1 MDFYGCKDTT
11 FFYTVKLLCIV
22 WQYLVKKLY
31 FCSSFSYREMARKL
45 SMEELHRMSVQEYK
59 EAEKLPLTVV
69 LDNVRSQ
76 NNIGSVF
83 RTADAFR
90 VERICLCG
98 ICSTPPHRD
107 IHKTALGA
115 EDSVEWKYYEES
127 VDCVRELKAQG
138 YKVYSIEQVDDSVML
153 DRMPECMG
161 DKVAVV
167 FGNEVEGVQEE
178 LLPLCDGSIE
188 IPQQGTKH
196 SLNVSCAAA
205 IVLWEMFKK
214 LRIEN

>member
-1 MDFYGCKDTT
+1 MTH
-11 FFYTVKLLCIV
+11 
-22 WQYLVKKLY
+22 
-31 FCSSFSYREMARKL
+31 KL
-45 SMEELHRMSVQEYK
+45 SMDELHRISVE
-59 EAEKLPLTVV
+59 EFRAADKLPLTVV

-83 RTADAFR
+83 RTSDAFR

-115 EDSVEWKYYEES
+115 EES
-127 VDCVRELKAQG
+127 VAWSYHEETADCIQALKAEG
-138 YKVYSIEQVDDSVML
+138 YKIYAVEQVDDSIKL
-153 DRMPECMG
+153 DALPESLG
-161 DKVAVV
+161 EKVAVV

-196 SLNVSCAAA
+196 SLNISCAAA
-205 IVLWEMFKK
+205 IVLWE
-214 LRIEN
+214 LWQRLHV

>member
-1 MDFYGCKDTT
+1 MD
-11 FFYTVKLLCIV
+11 
-22 WQYLVKKLY
+22 
-31 FCSSFSYREMARKL
+31 
-45 SMEELHRMSVQEYK
+45 ELHRISVE
-59 EAEKLPLTVV
+59 EFRAAEKLPLTVV

-83 RTADAFR
+83 RTSDAFR

-115 EDSVEWKYYEES
+115 EES
-127 VDCVRELKAQG
+127 VAWSYHEETADCLQALKQQG
-138 YKVYSIEQVDDSVML
+138 YRIYAVEQVDDSMKL
-153 DRMPECMG
+153 DALPERLG
-161 DKVAVV
+161 ERGAVV

-196 SLNVSCAAA
+196 SLNISCAAA
-205 IVLWEMFKK
+205 IVLWE
-214 LRIEN
+214 LWQRLHD

>member
-1 MDFYGCKDTT
+1 MTH
-11 FFYTVKLLCIV
+11 
-22 WQYLVKKLY
+22 
-31 FCSSFSYREMARKL
+31 KL
-45 SMEELHRMSVQEYK
+45 SMDELHRISVDEFK
-59 EAEKLPLTVV
+59 AADKLPLTVV

-83 RTADAFR
+83 RTSDAFR

-115 EDSVEWKYYEES
+115 EES
-127 VDCVRELKAQG
+127 VAWSYHEETADCIQALKAEG
-138 YKVYSIEQVDDSVML
+138 YKIYAVEQVDDSIKL
-153 DRMPECMG
+153 DALPESLG
-161 DKVAVV
+161 EKVAVV
-167 FGNEVEGVQEE
+167 FGNEVEGVQDE

-196 SLNVSCAAA
+196 SLNISCAAA
-205 IVLWEMFKK
+205 IVLWE
-214 LRIEN
+214 LWQRLHV

>member
-1 MDFYGCKDTT
+1 M
-11 FFYTVKLLCIV
+11 
-22 WQYLVKKLY
+22 KKLT
-31 FCSSFSYREMARKL
+31 
-45 SMEELHRMSVQEYK
+45 MEELQRLSVEQFK
-59 EAEKLPLTVV
+59 AAEKLPLTVV

-90 VERICLCG
+90 IERICLCG

-115 EDSVEWKYYEES
+115 EDSVTWDYFAES
-127 VDCVRELKAQG
+127 LACVLELKSKG
-138 YKVYSIEQVDDSVML
+138 YKVYAVEQVDDSIKL
-153 DRMPECMG
+153 DNLPQGLGER
-161 DKVAVV
+161 VAVI

-178 LLPLCDGSIE
+178 LLPLCDGSLE
-188 IPQQGTKH
+188 IPQYGTKH

-205 IVLWEMFKK
+205 IVMWEIFKM
-214 LRIEN
+214 LR

>member
-1 MDFYGCKDTT
+1 MTH
-11 FFYTVKLLCIV
+11 
-22 WQYLVKKLY
+22 
-31 FCSSFSYREMARKL
+31 KL
-45 SMEELHRMSVQEYK
+45 SMDELHRISVEEFK
-59 EAEKLPLTVV
+59 AADKLPLTVV

-83 RTADAFR
+83 RTSDAFR

-115 EDSVEWKYYEES
+115 EES
-127 VDCVRELKAQG
+127 VAWSYHEETADCIQALKVEG
-138 YKVYSIEQVDDSVML
+138 YKIYAVEQVDDSIKL
-153 DRMPECMG
+153 DALPESLG
-161 DKVAVV
+161 EKVAVV

-196 SLNVSCAAA
+196 SLNISCAAA
-205 IVLWEMFKK
+205 IVLWE
-214 LRIEN
+214 LWQRLHV

>member
-1 MDFYGCKDTT
+1 MD
-11 FFYTVKLLCIV
+11 
-22 WQYLVKKLY
+22 
-31 FCSSFSYREMARKL
+31 
-45 SMEELHRMSVQEYK
+45 ELHRISVEEFK
-59 EAEKLPLTVV
+59 AADKLPLTVV

-83 RTADAFR
+83 RTSDAFL

-115 EDSVEWKYYEES
+115 EES
-127 VDCVRELKAQG
+127 VAWSYHEETADCLQVLKEQG
-138 YKVYSIEQVDDSVML
+138 YRIYAVEQVDDSIKL
-153 DRMPECMG
+153 DALPESLG
-161 DKVAVV
+161 EKVAVV

-178 LLPLCDGSIE
+178 LLPFCDGSIE

-196 SLNVSCAAA
+196 SLNISCAAA
-205 IVLWEMFKK
+205 IVLWE
-214 LRIEN
+214 LWQRLHV

>member
-1 MDFYGCKDTT
+1 MD
-11 FFYTVKLLCIV
+11 
-22 WQYLVKKLY
+22 
-31 FCSSFSYREMARKL
+31 
-45 SMEELHRMSVQEYK
+45 ELHRISVE
-59 EAEKLPLTVV
+59 EFRAAEKLPLTVV

-83 RTADAFR
+83 RTSDAFR

-115 EDSVEWKYYEES
+115 EES
-127 VDCVRELKAQG
+127 VAWSYHEETADCIQALKAEG
-138 YKVYSIEQVDDSVML
+138 YKIYAVEQVDDSIKL
-153 DRMPECMG
+153 DALPESLG
-161 DKVAVV
+161 EKVAVV

-196 SLNVSCAAA
+196 SLNISCAAA
-205 IVLWEMFKK
+205 IVLWE
-214 LRIEN
+214 LWQRLHV

>member
-1 MDFYGCKDTT
+1 
-11 FFYTVKLLCIV
+11 
-22 WQYLVKKLY
+22 
-31 FCSSFSYREMARKL
+31 
-45 SMEELHRMSVQEYK
+45 MEELHRISVQEFK

-83 RTADAFR
+83 RTGDAFR

-115 EDSVEWKYYEES
+115 
-127 VDCVRELKAQG
+127 
-138 YKVYSIEQVDDSVML
+138 
-153 DRMPECMG
+153 
-161 DKVAVV
+161 
-167 FGNEVEGVQEE
+167 EVEGVQEE

-205 IVLWEMFKK
+205 IVLWEFFKM
-214 LRIEN
+214 LRQ

>member
-1 MDFYGCKDTT
+1 
-11 FFYTVKLLCIV
+11 
-22 WQYLVKKLY
+22 
-31 FCSSFSYREMARKL
+31 MARKL
-45 SMEELHRMSVQEYK
+45 SMEELHRISVQEFK

-83 RTADAFR
+83 RTGDAFR

-115 EDSVEWKYYEES
+115 EDSVDWTYYEETA
-127 VDCVRELKAQG
+127 DCIRELKAQG
-138 YKVYSIEQVDDSVML
+138 YKVYAIEQVDDSIKL
-153 DRMPECMG
+153 DNLSTFNS
-161 DKVAVV
+161 KIAIV
-167 FGNEVEGVQEE
+167 FGNEVEGVQDE

-205 IVLWEMFKK
+205 IVMWELFKELRK
-214 LRIEN
+214 LKVES

>member
-1 MDFYGCKDTT
+1 MTH
-11 FFYTVKLLCIV
+11 
-22 WQYLVKKLY
+22 
-31 FCSSFSYREMARKL
+31 KL
-45 SMEELHRMSVQEYK
+45 SMDELHRISVEEFK
-59 EAEKLPLTVV
+59 AADKLPLTVV

-83 RTADAFR
+83 RTSDAFR

-115 EDSVEWKYYEES
+115 EES
-127 VDCVRELKAQG
+127 VAWSYHEETADCIQALKAEG
-138 YKVYSIEQVDDSVML
+138 YKIYAVEQVDDSMKL
-153 DRMPECMG
+153 DALPESLG
-161 DKVAVV
+161 ERVAVV

-178 LLPLCDGSIE
+178 MLPLCDGSIE

-196 SLNVSCAAA
+196 SLNISCAAA
-205 IVLWEMFKK
+205 IVLWE
-214 LRIEN
+214 LWQRLHV

>member
-1 MDFYGCKDTT
+1 
-11 FFYTVKLLCIV
+11 
-22 WQYLVKKLY
+22 
-31 FCSSFSYREMARKL
+31 MAHKL
-45 SMEELHRMSVQEYK
+45 SMEELHRISVQEFK

-83 RTADAFR
+83 RTGDAFR

-115 EDSVEWKYYEES
+115 EESVDWTYYEQTA
-127 VDCVRELKAQG
+127 DCVRELKEQG
-138 YKVYSIEQVDDSVML
+138 YKVYAIEQVDDSIKL
-153 DRMPECMG
+153 DSLPDGLGER
-161 DKVAVV
+161 VAVI

-188 IPQQGTKH
+188 IPQQGIKH

-205 IVLWEMFKK
+205 IVLWELFKK
-214 LRIEN
+214 LRTKK

>member
-1 MDFYGCKDTT
+1 MD
-11 FFYTVKLLCIV
+11 
-22 WQYLVKKLY
+22 
-31 FCSSFSYREMARKL
+31 
-45 SMEELHRMSVQEYK
+45 ELHRISVEEFK
-59 EAEKLPLTVV
+59 AADKLPLTVV

-76 NNIGSVF
+76 TNIGSVF
-83 RTADAFR
+83 RTSDAFR

-115 EDSVEWKYYEES
+115 EES
-127 VDCVRELKAQG
+127 VAWSYHEETADCLQVLKEQG
-138 YKVYSIEQVDDSVML
+138 YRIYAVEQVDDSMKL
-153 DRMPECMG
+153 DALPESLG
-161 DKVAVV
+161 EKVAVV

-196 SLNVSCAAA
+196 SLNISCAAA
-205 IVLWEMFKK
+205 IVLWE
-214 LRIEN
+214 LWQRLHV

>member
-1 MDFYGCKDTT
+1 MTH
-11 FFYTVKLLCIV
+11 
-22 WQYLVKKLY
+22 
-31 FCSSFSYREMARKL
+31 KL
-45 SMEELHRMSVQEYK
+45 SMDELHRISVEEFK
-59 EAEKLPLTVV
+59 AADKLPLTVV

-83 RTADAFR
+83 RTSDAFR

-115 EDSVEWKYYEES
+115 EES
-127 VDCVRELKAQG
+127 VAWSYHEETADCIQALKAEG
-138 YKVYSIEQVDDSVML
+138 YKIYAVEQVDDSIKL
-153 DRMPECMG
+153 DALPESLG
-161 DKVAVV
+161 EKVAVV

-196 SLNVSCAAA
+196 SLNISCAAA
-205 IVLWEMFKK
+205 IVLWE
-214 LRIEN
+214 LWQRLHV

>member
-1 MDFYGCKDTT
+1 MD
-11 FFYTVKLLCIV
+11 
-22 WQYLVKKLY
+22 
-31 FCSSFSYREMARKL
+31 
-45 SMEELHRMSVQEYK
+45 ELHRISV
-59 EAEKLPLTVV
+59 AEFKAADKLPLTVV

-83 RTADAFR
+83 RTSDAFR

-115 EDSVEWKYYEES
+115 EES
-127 VDCVRELKAQG
+127 VAWSYHEETADCIKALKSEG
-138 YKVYSIEQVDDSVML
+138 YKIYAVEQVDDSIKL
-153 DRMPECMG
+153 NALPESLG
-161 DKVAVV
+161 QKVAVV

-196 SLNVSCAAA
+196 SLNISCAAA
-205 IVLWEMFKK
+205 IVLWE
-214 LRIEN
+214 LWQRLHV

>member
-1 MDFYGCKDTT
+1 MD
-11 FFYTVKLLCIV
+11 
-22 WQYLVKKLY
+22 
-31 FCSSFSYREMARKL
+31 
-45 SMEELHRMSVQEYK
+45 ELHRISVEEFK
-59 EAEKLPLTVV
+59 AADKLPLTVV

-83 RTADAFR
+83 RTSDAFR

-115 EDSVEWKYYEES
+115 EES
-127 VDCVRELKAQG
+127 VAWSYHEETADCIQALKAEG
-138 YKVYSIEQVDDSVML
+138 YKIYAVEQVDDSIKL
-153 DRMPECMG
+153 DALPESLG
-161 DKVAVV
+161 EKVAVV

-196 SLNVSCAAA
+196 SLNISCAAA
-205 IVLWEMFKK
+205 IVLWELWQW
-214 LRIEN
+214 LR

>member
-1 MDFYGCKDTT
+1 
-11 FFYTVKLLCIV
+11 
-22 WQYLVKKLY
+22 
-31 FCSSFSYREMARKL
+31 
-45 SMEELHRMSVQEYK
+45 
-59 EAEKLPLTVV
+59 VV

-83 RTADAFR
+83 RTSDAFR

-115 EDSVEWKYYEES
+115 EES
-127 VDCVRELKAQG
+127 VAWSYHEETADCLQALKQQG
-138 YKVYSIEQVDDSVML
+138 YRIYAVEQVDDSMKL
-153 DRMPECMG
+153 DALPERLG
-161 DKVAVV
+161 ERVAVV

-196 SLNVSCAAA
+196 SLNISCAAA
-205 IVLWEMFKK
+205 IVLWE
-214 LRIEN
+214 LWQRLHV

>member
-1 MDFYGCKDTT
+1 MTH
-11 FFYTVKLLCIV
+11 
-22 WQYLVKKLY
+22 
-31 FCSSFSYREMARKL
+31 KL
-45 SMEELHRMSVQEYK
+45 SMDELHRISVE
-59 EAEKLPLTVV
+59 EFRAAEKLPLAVV

-83 RTADAFR
+83 RTSDAFR

-115 EDSVEWKYYEES
+115 EES
-127 VDCVRELKAQG
+127 VAWSYHEETADCIQALKAEG
-138 YKVYSIEQVDDSVML
+138 YKIYAVEQVDDSIKL
-153 DRMPECMG
+153 DALPESLG
-161 DKVAVV
+161 EKVAVV

-196 SLNVSCAAA
+196 SLNISCAAA
-205 IVLWEMFKK
+205 IVLWE
-214 LRIEN
+214 LWQRLHV

>member
-1 MDFYGCKDTT
+1 MGH
-11 FFYTVKLLCIV
+11 
-22 WQYLVKKLY
+22 
-31 FCSSFSYREMARKL
+31 KL
-45 SMEELHRMSVQEYK
+45 SMEELHRVTVEQYK
-59 EAEKLPLTVV
+59 AAEKLPLVVV

-83 RTADAFR
+83 RTSDAFR
-90 VERICLCG
+90 IQRICLCG

-115 EDSVEWKYYEES
+115 EQSVEWRYYAETA
-127 VDCVRELKAQG
+127 DCVRDLKAQG
-138 YKVYSIEQVDDSVML
+138 YKVYAVEQVDDSLML
-153 DRMPECMG
+153 DALGETLG
-161 DKVAVV
+161 EQVAVV
-167 FGNEVEGVQEE
+167 FGNEVEGVQEG

-205 IVLWEMFKK
+205 IVLWELFKRLK
-214 LRIEN
+214 

>member
-1 MDFYGCKDTT
+1 MD
-11 FFYTVKLLCIV
+11 
-22 WQYLVKKLY
+22 
-31 FCSSFSYREMARKL
+31 
-45 SMEELHRMSVQEYK
+45 ELHRISVEEFK
-59 EAEKLPLTVV
+59 AADKLPLTVV

-83 RTADAFR
+83 RTSDAFR

-115 EDSVEWKYYEES
+115 EES
-127 VDCVRELKAQG
+127 VAWSYHEETADCIQALKAEG
-138 YKVYSIEQVDDSVML
+138 YKIYAVEQVDDSIKL
-153 DRMPECMG
+153 DALPESLG
-161 DKVAVV
+161 QKVAVV

-196 SLNVSCAAA
+196 SLNISCAAA
-205 IVLWEMFKK
+205 IVLWE
-214 LRIEN
+214 LWQRLHV

>member
-1 MDFYGCKDTT
+1 
-11 FFYTVKLLCIV
+11 
-22 WQYLVKKLY
+22 
-31 FCSSFSYREMARKL
+31 MAHKL
-45 SMEELHRMSVQEYK
+45 SMEELHRISVQEFK
-59 EAEKLPLTVV
+59 EAEKLPLIVV

-83 RTADAFR
+83 RTGDAFR

-138 YKVYSIEQVDDSVML
+138 YKVYAIEQVDDSVML